1 MAKDFIKVKDARIR
15 ISTIKRYAPFGDSKL
30 VIRFSS
36 STKDTQSE
44 HFTFDSV
51 KERDDVLDVLDLLC
65 FQ

>member
-1 MAKDFIKVKDARIR
+1 MAKDFVKILDARIR
-15 ISTIKRYAPFGDSKL
+15 ISTIKRYTPFGDGKL

-44 HFTFDSV
+44 HFSFPSI
-51 KERDDVLDVLDLLC
+51 KERDDVLDILDLLT